1 MSCPTDAAATA
12 AAAATPAGCNTGA
25 ATAEV
30 LVEGRPTDDVE
41 EVSGHDDEEAA
52 PMLTSTGASDA
63 TTATAT
69 APFSKDY
76 RLDFTDVEGNL
87 EEIPEEGTARM
98 AAAAIPEPRL
108 ELAEIAGLM
117 GGNKDVVHGC
127 AVSEGAAVAATPAV
141 VTATAHFHIP
151 ESNASDYAYSECS
164 FQESRVHHGQQQPLT
179 AKQQVALWL
188 TRTSM
193 SDLSSVPSL
202 RSLVFGKH
210 PKSEQHNSPHCGSS
224 RGSTHASRG
233 HSAKT
238 EKCRVRR
245 GCSGRAEIQRNFS
258 TKSLIVNGN
267 KTGSDSD
274 NGGAGRYAKARGV
287 GDLASPAPIRKCE
300 TVNGLLPHHGHS
312 TGGHRSLRHPSSLSL
327 FRRLALRKGGEE
339 ERGRRGLGNGSVSGL
354 RTPQGTRS
362 YFSGSVCESPFR
374 GIRPVNRLRC
384 SASSVMCSRCASV
397 CVSYS
402 NSRLTSRAPSQNSL
416 LQMRRTSTSTTL
428 QDMSIAGDYP
438 CKICLMDTPLKDM
451 ITLQQCGC
459 IFCKENIKERCAP
472 LPYLPLCSAWCS
484 T

>member
-164 FQESRVHHGQQQPLT
+164 FQVRFFQLSYLQGSAKRCSPGLVNFVTALACHLCRTLLT
-179 AKQQVALWL
+179 AFTQPEDYLIAEPC
-188 TRTSM
+188 TCTY
-193 SDLSSVPSL
+193 
-202 RSLVFGKH
+202 LV
-210 PKSEQHNSPHCGSS
+210 NN
-224 RGSTHASRG
+224 T
-233 HSAKT
+233 
-238 EKCRVRR
+238 
-245 GCSGRAEIQRNFS
+245 
-258 TKSLIVNGN
+258 
-267 KTGSDSD
+267 
-274 NGGAGRYAKARGV
+274 
-287 GDLASPAPIRKCE
+287 
-300 TVNGLLPHHGHS
+300 LL
-312 TGGHRSLRHPSSLSL
+312 L
-327 FRRLALRKGGEE
+327 
-339 ERGRRGLGNGSVSGL
+339 
-354 RTPQGTRS
+354 
-362 YFSGSVCESPFR
+362 
-374 GIRPVNRLRC
+374 
-384 SASSVMCSRCASV
+384 
-397 CVSYS
+397 
-402 NSRLTSRAPSQNSL
+402 
-416 LQMRRTSTSTTL
+416 
-428 QDMSIAGDYP
+428 
-438 CKICLMDTPLKDM
+438 
-451 ITLQQCGC
+451 
-459 IFCKENIKERCAP
+459 
-472 LPYLPLCSAWCS
+472 
-484 T
+484 